1 MKNIGAWSSLNSMFL
16 YGNMVIFGH
25 SFVICCFH
33 RGEGV
38 KLEKMPLNTSM
49 VQSLCYV
56 SVSYD
61 ESKGNPVFTI
71 TSSLALSNVSM
82 ASKAQ
87 GKVS

>member
-1 MKNIGAWSSLNSMFL
+1 
-16 YGNMVIFGH
+16 
-25 SFVICCFH
+25 
-33 RGEGV
+33 
-38 KLEKMPLNTSM
+38 
-49 VQSLCYV
+49 
-56 SVSYD
+56 VSYD

>member
-1 MKNIGAWSSLNSMFL
+1 
-16 YGNMVIFGH
+16 
-25 SFVICCFH
+25 
-33 RGEGV
+33 
-38 KLEKMPLNTSM
+38 M
-49 VQSLCYV
+49 VQILCYV